1 MPNLSVDFTNVT
13 SGFEKIEPGNYL
25 ARVEKIESKM
35 SQAGK
40 PYLNWMFKIQGGD
53 YDGRTAFFMTSLAP
67 NALWKLKQVLIA
79 AFDKDEE
86 DLKGQ
91 FELDTDELIGEE
103 CTLIIG
109 EEEYNGEMRDRVLDV
124 KDAALSDEVPS
135 LV

>member
-1 MPNLSVDFTNVT
+1 MPGISVDFTNVS
-13 SGFEKIEPGNYL
+13 SGFESIEPGNYL

-40 PYLNWMFKIQGGD
+40 PYLNWHFKISGGD
-53 YDGRTAFFMTSLAP
+53 YDNRTAFFMTSLAP

-79 AFDKDEE
+79 AFDKEEE
-86 DLKGQ
+86 DLSGE
-91 FELDTDELIGEE
+91 FELDTEELIGHEV
-103 CTLIIG
+103 TLIIG

-124 KDAALSDEVPS
+124 KDAALAEEVPT